1 MNTQILPTEKLYAGQ
16 YTKSE
21 WLQLTPAERREIS
34 YKRYLQ
40 NVASAPKVNYDSF
53 ILSALYEII
62 YYISNGLFEAFS
74 VVKGDVTANVIV
86 EDENDFVIKIQT
98 PTQYFHISDD
108 KDLFFTK
115 KNIKVYEKLVGAKVF
130 KKLKTQVT
138 AEIQAKQV
146 ETIVETINEPIEMN
160 TQPTTSIET
169 PVILLTTPLKYGRQ
183 KAKEYGHKR
192 VSDEMALRYA
202 EPCYYWEVRDLLEK
216 KSFDSMKDLFSSF
229 YSLYLLANN
238 KTAKSALCC
247 GFVHSAEKREHCNS
261 PYFFKSDTDFQNL
274 YEMDAIDINKIEA
287 IIEYFTSQPI
297 EPTLDELKAQYLAM
311 PLDDL
316 RRIKKEKYSNIDI
329 TTAKSNDEKAIT
341 EAIAIKF
348 SELNQKIKEKRQA
361 EKAAANQTEIIE
373 ATKEEVTHY
382 INNGMFE
389 NDAIEK
395 VLASYNECLYSFGK
409 DSFHGQQYQIGINYL
424 KSLIKPQPTN
434 QNETMQPAQP
444 QTLTVGQSIQCDGYR
459 LVVTAVKEAKQAET
473 QEIQEPANEPI
484 QEPKQLWKVDTEG
497 AIHLGQLSNLA
508 YRAHLGTSMSPEKR
522 ASDCIKSYDKD
533 LIEFLA
539 EIPVEHQTW
548 VKEKYISLFT
558 AWLSAKSR
566 CISSFIAGPSNF
578 PVSHAQKYN
587 NWEHG
592 AYEAFVEWKEKTVKR
607 LNRKEK
613 VSIDLELIE
622 TENTI
627 EQLKANQQMMKDCN
641 KVVQSKKMSNEEKIE
656 ELENLGL
663 SKANASKLLTP
674 DYCNRLGFRGFE
686 LTNNN
691 ARIKHYEEKLA
702 KLQNRINARNEETKK
717 TTINGVRIVENIE
730 ADRLQI
736 FFDGI
741 PAENIRKSLKS
752 NGFRWSPSNGCW
764 QSYLQSGKYKINRLV
779 LS

>member
-1 MNTQILPTEKLYAGQ
+1 M
-16 YTKSE
+16 
-21 WLQLTPAERREIS
+21 
-34 YKRYLQ
+34 
-40 NVASAPKVNYDSF
+40 
-53 ILSALYEII
+53 
-62 YYISNGLFEAFS
+62 
-74 VVKGDVTANVIV
+74 
-86 EDENDFVIKIQT
+86 
-98 PTQYFHISDD
+98 
-108 KDLFFTK
+108 
-115 KNIKVYEKLVGAKVF
+115 
-130 KKLKTQVT
+130 
-138 AEIQAKQV
+138 
-146 ETIVETINEPIEMN
+146 
-160 TQPTTSIET
+160 QP
-169 PVILLTTPLKYGRQ
+169 
-183 KAKEYGHKR
+183 
-192 VSDEMALRYA
+192 
-202 EPCYYWEVRDLLEK
+202 
-216 KSFDSMKDLFSSF
+216 
-229 YSLYLLANN
+229 
-238 KTAKSALCC
+238 
-247 GFVHSAEKREHCNS
+247 
-261 PYFFKSDTDFQNL
+261 
-274 YEMDAIDINKIEA
+274 
-287 IIEYFTSQPI
+287 
-297 EPTLDELKAQYLAM
+297 
-311 PLDDL
+311 
-316 RRIKKEKYSNIDI
+316 
-329 TTAKSNDEKAIT
+329 
-341 EAIAIKF
+341 
-348 SELNQKIKEKRQA
+348 
-361 EKAAANQTEIIE
+361 
-373 ATKEEVTHY
+373 
-382 INNGMFE
+382 
-389 NDAIEK
+389 
-395 VLASYNECLYSFGK
+395 
-409 DSFHGQQYQIGINYL
+409 
-424 KSLIKPQPTN
+424 
-434 QNETMQPAQP
+434 QPAQP
-444 QTLTVGQSIQCDGYR
+444 QTLTVGKTIQCDGYR

-473 QEIQEPANEPI
+473 QEIQEPANEPT
-484 QEPKQLWKVDTEG
+484 QKLSTYKQLWKVDTEG
-497 AIHLGQLSNLA
+497 AIHLSQLSNLA
-508 YRAHLGTSMSPEKR
+508 YRAHLGMSMSPEKR

-539 EIPVEHQTW
+539 EIPAEHQTW

-592 AYEAFVEWKEKTVKR
+592 AYEAFVEWKGKTVKR

-627 EQLKANQQMMKDCN
+627 EQLKASQQMMKDCN

-702 KLQNRINARNEETKK
+702 KLQNRINARNEETKE